1 MTARQDKL
9 VAKYGTWQSPI
20 TAELIS
26 SSMLGLGEIH
36 VDGPDVYWNE
46 LRPLEG
52 GRYVVIRRTPDG
64 SRREVNPPPLNART
78 RVHEYGGGSYA
89 VVYGGAVFSN
99 YDDQR
104 LYHAQDIGEAS
115 ALTPQDS
122 TRYADG
128 VFDPY
133 MGRVIC
139 IREDHGGPEPVNS
152 IVSVSTLNGGVGD
165 ILVSGNDFYAAPRI
179 SADGKMLAYLT
190 WNHPDMPWDA
200 AELWTAELLRDGGVG
215 KQAKVA
221 GGEGEAVLQPRWSGD
236 HVLHFVSDRWNGWWN
251 IHCLRDGKV
260 EALTK
265 IEGEFGYPLWRLGQ
279 SCYDFVNP
287 LFILCA
293 YSKDGIWRLAELD
306 VPTGDLSDIQ
316 TPYTAISDVRVGGAF
331 GYFIGASSR
340 EPSSIVKMNLRN
352 RNIEVLRQA
361 THLEWDDN
369 YLSPPEPITFDT
381 AGGARAHGLFYPPL
395 NANYKGGDDELPPLI
410 VKVHGGPTSSASAAL
425 RLDIQYYTSRGF
437 AVLDVNYRG
446 SSGYGR
452 AYRQSLNTVW
462 GEADVDDV
470 CAGALHLAQAGKVDR
485 NRLAITGGSAGGY
498 TVLAAMTFRD
508 VFAAG
513 SSHFGVSDCEILARE
528 THKFESHY
536 LERLIGPYPQR
547 RDLYHK
553 RSPIHHV
560 ENLKRPVIFFQGLED
575 PIVPPN
581 QAQMMFDALRKKGVP
596 TAYMPF
602 EGEQHG
608 FRRAQNILRALEA
621 ELFFFSRIFGF
632 IPADEIEPLSIENL
646 P

>member
-1 MTARQDKL
+1 
-9 VAKYGTWQSPI
+9 
-20 TAELIS
+20 
-26 SSMLGLGEIH
+26 
-36 VDGPDVYWNE
+36 
-46 LRPLEG
+46 
-52 GRYVVIRRTPDG
+52 
-64 SRREVNPPPLNART
+64 
-78 RVHEYGGGSYA
+78 
-89 VVYGGAVFSN
+89 
-99 YDDQR
+99 
-104 LYHAQDIGEAS
+104 
-115 ALTPQDS
+115 
-122 TRYADG
+122 
-128 VFDPY
+128 
-133 MGRVIC
+133 
-139 IREDHGGPEPVNS
+139 
-152 IVSVSTLNGGVGD
+152 
-165 ILVSGNDFYAAPRI
+165 
-179 SADGKMLAYLT
+179 
-190 WNHPDMPWDA
+190 
-200 AELWTAELLRDGGVG
+200 
-215 KQAKVA
+215 
-221 GGEGEAVLQPRWSGD
+221 
-236 HVLHFVSDRWNGWWN
+236 
-251 IHCLRDGKV
+251 
-260 EALTK
+260 
-265 IEGEFGYPLWRLGQ
+265 
-279 SCYDFVNP
+279 
-287 LFILCA
+287 
-293 YSKDGIWRLAELD
+293 
-306 VPTGDLSDIQ
+306 
-316 TPYTAISDVRVGGAF
+316 
-331 GYFIGASSR
+331 
-340 EPSSIVKMNLRN
+340 VKMNLRN